1 MLFFIFWLFSSFRY
15 WEGIGAYPSA
25 FPFLNYSNWVNR
37 YILVKK
43 HIQRFKQRYLQR
55 VLLFYRHKKRSL
67 VWEIKKSTGYFFLKA
82 SMQKLE
88 VSLTTDNYPASFLA
102 STKLCIEGKWAIF
115 RSHWRLALHDHCC
128 STNCSTNET
137 WALILGIWKGC
148 KRGNSK
154 KGMQEH
160 PFRLHICIEQSLKKS
175 RKRSL

>member
-1 MLFFIFWLFSSFRY
+1 MIVIGLIDTSLLKNTFSV
-15 WEGIGAYPSA
+15 
-25 FPFLNYSNWVNR
+25 LNKDICKGYCCSTDT
-37 YILVKK
+37 
-43 HIQRFKQRYLQR
+43 
-55 VLLFYRHKKRSL
+55 KRGL
-67 VWEIKKSTGYFFLKA
+67 WFGKLKNQLAIFFLKA

-137 WALILGIWKGC
+137 WALIIGIWKGC